1 MSEIHIINHYPGAPG
16 LRLFGLGTRLLPA
29 QGIIQLKKLLTQET
43 FWAKRRTENNIR
55 AMLRNSDV
63 VISIWNK
70 KTMVGFGRATS
81 DYIYRAVLW
90 DVVIAN
96 DFQGAGIGKLL
107 IAALMKSN
115 AIKSV
120 EKVYLMTTNRS
131 DFYQQMGFVELSN
144 QTLMLNT
151 QI

>member
-90 DVVIAN
+90 DVVVAN
-96 DFQGAGIGKLL
+96 NFQGAGIGKLL
-107 IAALMKSN
+107 ISALMKSN

>member
-1 MSEIHIINHYPGAPG
+1 MSEIHIINHYRGAPG
-16 LRLFGLGTRLLPA
+16 LRLLGLGTGLLPA
-29 QGIIQLKKLLTQET
+29 KGIIKLQKLLTKET
-43 FWAKRRTENNIR
+43 FWAQNRSQNSIR
-55 AMLRNSDV
+55 AMLKNSDV
-63 VISIWNK
+63 VISIWHK
-70 KTMVGFGRATS
+70 KSLVGFGRATS

-96 DFQGAGIGKLL
+96 NFQGAGIGKLL

-131 DFYQQMGFVELSN
+131 DFYQQMGFVELSK

-151 QI
+151 KI

>member
-90 DVVIAN
+90 DVVVAN
-96 DFQGAGIGKLL
+96 NFQGAGIGKLL
-107 IAALMKSN
+107 ISALMKSN

-131 DFYQQMGFVELSN
+131 DFYQQMGFVELSK

-151 QI
+151 KI

>member
-90 DVVIAN
+90 DVVVAN
-96 DFQGAGIGKLL
+96 NFQGAGIGKLL
-107 IAALMKSN
+107 ISALMKSN

-120 EKVYLMTTNRS
+120 EKVYLMTTNSS
-131 DFYQQMGFVELSN
+131 DFYQQMGFKELSE
-144 QTLMLNT
+144 QKLMLRKR
-151 QI
+151 I